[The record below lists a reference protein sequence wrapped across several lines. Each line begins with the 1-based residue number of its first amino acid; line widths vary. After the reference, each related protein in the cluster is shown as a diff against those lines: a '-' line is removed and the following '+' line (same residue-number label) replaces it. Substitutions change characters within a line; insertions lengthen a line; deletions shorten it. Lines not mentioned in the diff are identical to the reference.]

1 MTLPLENKTV
11 AITEHRYGPEF
22 GELIKRHGARV
33 LACPLLEER
42 PVDDRGKVQEFILA
56 VIGGGVD
63 TVVFFTGV
71 GARFLIEEA
80 DAMGEKAR
88 FLAAVNGARVVVRG
102 PKPAVVLR
110 REGIGPDVIPTTP
123 TSAVVLNALRSGDL
137 GSRSIGVQ
145 LYADQSGDFC
155 SELERAGARV
165 LPVEV
170 YTYGE
175 VSDRAAVGRL
185 IDSLLDGS
193 IDVITF
199 TSAPQAKML
208 FSAASESGHL
218 EALQTT
224 LRDHVT
230 VAAVGG
236 VTEQALGE
244 FGVRAAIRPDVPKM
258 GPMAQAIAGH
268 FARDSV

>member
-1 MTLPLENKTV
+1 MTLPLENKVV
-11 AITEHRYGPEF
+11 AITEHRFDPEF
-22 GELIKRHGARV
+22 GELIKRPGARV

-56 VIGGGVD
+56 VIEGGVD
-63 TVVFFTGV
+63 TVLFFTGV

-88 FLAAVNGARVVVRG
+88 FLAAVNRARVVVRG

-123 TSAVVLNALRSGDL
+123 TSAGVLNALRSGDL
-137 GSRSIGVQ
+137 ESRSVGVQ
-145 LYADQSGDFC
+145 LYADQNGDFR

-165 LPVEV
+165 LPADV
-170 YTYGE
+170 YTNGE

-199 TSAPQAKML
+199 TSAPQARML

-218 EALQTT
+218 AALQAT
-224 LRDHVT
+224 LREHVT
-230 VAAVGG
+230 VAAAGG
-236 VTEQALGE
+236 VTKQALAECGI
-244 FGVRAAIRPDVPKM
+244 RAAIRPDVPKM
-258 GPMAQAIAGH
+258 GPMTQAIADH